1 MNTTQKNSTPSARPF
16 DMRKARVAL
25 VALVALAAIYWQGW
39 LILRLAMGAATA
51 AMAAAAVGCGVLT
64 YTKQEGQRT
73 KYCLAAIGLVCIATI
88 AWWLTPGGLR
98 NTAAPNQSNAVEM
111 REAVKRVLQNN
122 FSQHKQELFN
132 KLHPIGTA
140 QRVVVHDVDIHWKP
154 GASER
159 DLREALSIDTR
170 FTIYWS
176 GPINKDGYTYVSATY
191 EVEPGRSHEIVLATN
206 GTLNE
211 QLPEIGFN
219 LGFLVGSMFQ
229 GGAQ

>member
-1 MNTTQKNSTPSARPF
+1 MDSTQKNSTPSALPF
-16 DMRKARVAL
+16 DTRTARVVSIAL
-25 VALVALAAIYWQGW
+25 VALVAIYWQGW
-39 LILRLAMGAATA
+39 LILRLVMGAATA
-51 AMAAAAVGCGVLT
+51 GMVAAAVACGVVA
-64 YTKQEGQRT
+64 YTKQNGQRIR
-73 KYCLAAIGLVCIATI
+73 YCLAAIALVCIATV

-98 NTAAPNQSNAVEM
+98 TAAAPNQLTAVEI
-111 REAVKRVLQNN
+111 REAVKQVLQNSL
-122 FSQHKQELFN
+122 SQHKQEVFA

-159 DLREALSIDTR
+159 DLREALRIDTR

-191 EVEPGRSHEIVLATN
+191 EVEPGRSKEIVLATN

-211 QLPEIGFN
+211 QLPELGFN
-219 LGFLVGSMFQ
+219 LGFLLGSLFE
-229 GGAQ
+229 GGAR